1 MSSSSIC
8 NKLNSVQ
15 DLHGCINEVLQLSI
29 EQQALSQECNEKSVD
44 DLLERSLRILDICST
59 AKGFLSLSKESLYDL
74 KSIIRRKRGI
84 ETGFTNE
91 GVKYMTFKKNKKK
104 KIRNA
109 LVNLKTMKNE
119 LIASST
125 NIKESN
131 SSPMLGF
138 LKEAETVTLCSLE
151 SLLPFISEPKGHSK
165 HSGWS
170 AISKLMHSKRVVCDS
185 QESDRNEFEKVDAA
199 L

>member
-1 MSSSSIC
+1 LKSSEGASSVSSSSIC

-91 GVKYMTFKKNKKK
+91 GVKYMTFQ
-104 KIRNA
+104 
-109 LVNLKTMKNE
+109 E
-119 LIASST
+119 
-125 NIKESN
+125 EQEEEN
-131 SSPMLGF
+131 S
-138 LKEAETVTLCSLE
+138 KR
-151 SLLPFISEPKGHSK
+151 
-165 HSGWS
+165 
-170 AISKLMHSKRVVCDS
+170 ISKFENNEEWVDRV
-185 QESDRNEFEKVDAA
+185 FHKH
-199 L
+199 